1 MIQICGIIMVVCG
14 IITLLLPKDKLINS
28 KKVITE
34 AEKDKIVKKY
44 RLSALIFIIL
54 GVLFIFIY

>member
-1 MIQICGIIMVVCG
+1 MIKICGIIMVVCG
-14 IITLLLPKDKLINS
+14 IITLLLPKNKLISS
-28 KKVITE
+28 KKIITD
-34 AEKDKIVKKY
+34 AEKDKIVKKS